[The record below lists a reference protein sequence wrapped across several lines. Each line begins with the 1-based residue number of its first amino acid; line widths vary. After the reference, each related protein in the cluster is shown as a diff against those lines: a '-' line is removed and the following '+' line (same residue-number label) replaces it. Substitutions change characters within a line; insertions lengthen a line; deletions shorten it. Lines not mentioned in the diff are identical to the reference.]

1 MKGYPYDAKRAA
13 SVELRG
19 PFTLGAGRAIL
30 DASGAVIATV
40 HGSHIPEPYRRDDL
54 AHAICAALDN
64 PASAFLAHCQTRASA
79 ATGKDREFWQRLS
92 GSVRKAIHMP

>member
-30 DASGAVIATV
+30 YGTGATVATV

-64 PASAFLAHCQTRASA
+64 PAPAFLALCESRQSCPAN
-79 ATGKDREFWQRLS
+79 GEFWRRLA
-92 GSVRKAIHMP
+92 GSVRKALTMI